1 MGKPKISIIVPIYNT
16 KDCLRNCVSTLL
28 SQSYPHFELLLID
41 DGSTDGS
48 AAICDEF
55 KAKDNRVKVVHKA
68 NGGVSSARNC
78 GLDLAQGDFVCFVD
92 SDDWV
97 EKDYLHDLV
106 RFMDGNVD
114 GMKQWLSQHV
124 PNYQD
129 DPNFQQFRDSN
140 PDASEADILSSY
152 GSLAWLQTNRPDY
165 PDVVKQTM
173 DELKREI
180 AENRDAILGK

>member
-1 MGKPKISIIVPIYNT
+1 MS
-16 KDCLRNCVSTLL
+16 DETL
-28 SQSYPHFELLLID
+28 
-41 DGSTDGS
+41 
-48 AAICDEF
+48 DEF
-55 KAKDNRVKVVHKA
+55 
-68 NGGVSSARNC
+68 G
-78 GLDLAQGDFVCFVD
+78 
-92 SDDWV
+92 
-97 EKDYLHDLV
+97 Y
-106 RFMDGNVD
+106 FMDGNVD

-165 PDVVKQTM
+165 PDVVQQTM

-180 AENRDAILGK
+180 TENRDAILGKQRTSVRLRDARQYSDALYHL

>member
-1 MGKPKISIIVPIYNT
+1 MF
-16 KDCLRNCVSTLL
+16 
-28 SQSYPHFELLLID
+28 QID
-41 DGSTDGS
+41 DNLLNELGLVELAGQEREEFKEYIKTTLQERVGERLTDGMS
-48 AAICDEF
+48 DETLDEF
-55 KAKDNRVKVVHKA
+55 
-68 NGGVSSARNC
+68 G
-78 GLDLAQGDFVCFVD
+78 
-92 SDDWV
+92 
-97 EKDYLHDLV
+97 Y
-106 RFMDGNVD
+106 FMDGNVD

-152 GSLAWLQTNRPDY
+152 GSLAWLQINRPDY

-180 AENRDAILGK
+180 TENRDAILGK